1 MPIVSTSID
10 KLQTSLTGSG
20 TQCFCP
26 PQKDAWKMPRIE
38 AYIAAKGLSR
48 EMTGTNGNKRNGN
61 GSSRLRSRPPPDPTV
76 LRPSISVSVSGLRQV
91 VSCLENGTQEVR
103 EFLLDECNVI
113 YECKTCLNMFRSHVY
128 RSEDDDNEDI
138 SCSTMAYIEPE
149 SVDTLV
155 PEPHWDIKDY
165 SPSLSLLKE
174 AGFINE
180 IQNRPLIAKLK
191 PDLNTIINKLK
202 RKASNPPVRKIIN
215 ANSDIMLK
223 EPVLRLERISQTTCA
238 MFQNHIY
245 KRGGGHRIKQWV
257 KNMLKFKKLSKRPI
271 VIVGPDSKIIYP
283 DKSLKSSI
291 RKESVKENYNVKRI
305 YSCVFCDTTRSKVN
319 SIIAHIHR
327 EHGKS
332 LKQAEEYRDKIKNTL
347 HIRTQS
353 EAPALVKTPLSYTKR
368 INSIHD
374 KRGGSKLK
382 HKDALKAK
390 SSIKQTLVHDIDSS
404 DEDITFRYRGDQSKN
419 GQEALRLKSESLF
432 VQPNIVDKRP
442 SSSDNKFN
450 PIDLSKSYNVD
461 SSKKHKTKII
471 GLSSLSASTELV
483 NGQKNV
489 TSPAYLPNSNN
500 VEFQS
505 KSNCSDGLELKVDYL
520 QTKNDSIFPIQCLV
534 DAQNNAN

>member
-1 MPIVSTSID
+1 
-10 KLQTSLTGSG
+10 
-20 TQCFCP
+20 
-26 PQKDAWKMPRIE
+26 
-38 AYIAAKGLSR
+38 
-48 EMTGTNGNKRNGN
+48 MTGTNGNKRNGN

-113 YECKTCLNMFRSHVY
+113 YECKTCLNMFRSVANFVAHKRSYCESRAQNVKHVY

-238 MFQNHIY
+238 MFQTISTKEEAQNQTMGEKY
-245 KRGGGHRIKQWV
+245 VEVQ
-257 KNMLKFKKLSKRPI
+257 KLSKRPI

-353 EAPALVKTPLSYTKR
+353 EDMDCKYCTRKFYSYFYWRKHQKCCGSR
-368 INSIHD
+368 LNGKHQSVVDILKNQPVILLD
-374 KRGGSKLK
+374 KL
-382 HKDALKAK
+382 
-390 SSIKQTLVHDIDSS
+390 DSS
-404 DEDITFRYRGDQSKN
+404 NLSSAQAPG
-419 GQEALRLKSESLF
+419 
-432 VQPNIVDKRP
+432 RP
-442 SSSDNKFN
+442 SQENMQSFSITNISSVIN
-450 PIDLSKSYNVD
+450 PID
-461 SSKKHKTKII
+461 KIE
-471 GLSSLSASTELV
+471 STEV
-483 NGQKNV
+483 NHNR
-489 TSPAYLPNSNN
+489 
-500 VEFQS
+500 F
-505 KSNCSDGLELKVDYL
+505 
-520 QTKNDSIFPIQCLV
+520 SIPV
-534 DAQNNAN
+534 

>member
-1 MPIVSTSID
+1 
-10 KLQTSLTGSG
+10 
-20 TQCFCP
+20 
-26 PQKDAWKMPRIE
+26 
-38 AYIAAKGLSR
+38 
-48 EMTGTNGNKRNGN
+48 MTGTNGNKRNGN

-113 YECKTCLNMFRSHVY
+113 YECKTCLNMFRSVANFVAHKRSYCESRAQNVKHVY

-238 MFQNHIY
+238 MFQTISTKEEAQNQTMGEKY
-245 KRGGGHRIKQWV
+245 VEVQ
-257 KNMLKFKKLSKRPI
+257 KLSKRPI

-353 EAPALVKTPLSYTKR
+353 EAVELPLRKNQLTQKLKNNHSTVGKKPALVKTPLSYTKR

-534 DAQNNAN
+534 DAQTMQINDCSS